1 MTCFDSDSTCTP
13 TQSADIVC
21 GREKSKFNKKLL
33 SSDKA
38 RSASSVRPAAS
49 HLRLPLIA
57 HCTTDCKALARKN
70 ILRYQVPIMSEDCFL
85 LHRLPVELRLRI
97 YEHVLSF
104 ERPLKLRQVV
114 AGSKNTSILRANQQ
128 IHNEALPVLYDTNTI
143 IVTRNDFCQDTDPDL
158 QTPLRRDQVRRL
170 LVRNFSQSIR
180 CSSFSGGN
188 NMYLE
193 GCCDVCKPSA
203 TGFLA
208 VLAALPRVQS
218 VVIDYQNHVRE
229 FGFIKDT
236 IRGIGS
242 TSVDAPHGFSLRCID
257 LAKYALSS
265 PSFPPN
271 LSITFTDL
279 PLSSLW
285 DVFNRLGIDSPFGLR
300 GAPALLA
307 RLRDDYHRELPDKLY
322 YLFCARHT
330 KTSSESSAMRLIYD
344 RLFCS
349 WNAVVTTQ
357 DQGGNAEKE
366 LEILS
371 DLVRQFC
378 DGNTVEDVSRQEFI
392 MRTIETSLL
401 MRAET

>member
-1 MTCFDSDSTCTP
+1 
-13 TQSADIVC
+13 
-21 GREKSKFNKKLL
+21 
-33 SSDKA
+33 
-38 RSASSVRPAAS
+38 
-49 HLRLPLIA
+49 
-57 HCTTDCKALARKN
+57 
-70 ILRYQVPIMSEDCFL
+70 MSEECL
-85 LHRLPVELRLRI
+85 LLNRLPVELRLRI

-114 AGSKNTSILRANQQ
+114 AGSKNTSILRANKQ
-128 IHNEALPVLYDTNTI
+128 IYHEALPVLYDTNTI

-170 LVRNFSQSIR
+170 LVRNFSQSIK

-208 VLAALPRVQS
+208 VLAALPRIQT

-242 TSVDAPHGFSLRCID
+242 TSVDAPHGFSLRCTD
-257 LAKYALSS
+257 LAKYALTS

-279 PLSSLW
+279 PLSSIWNVL
-285 DVFNRLGIDSPFGLR
+285 NRQGIDSPLGLR
-300 GAPALLA
+300 DLSLLPLLLV
-307 RLRDDYHRELPDKLY
+307 RLQEDYHRELPEKLY
-322 YLFCARHT
+322 YLFCARHSRVLP
-330 KTSSESSAMRLIYD
+330 KSSALRLIQD
-344 RLFCS
+344 RIFSC
-349 WNAVVTTQ
+349 WNAVIITRE
-357 DQGGNAEKE
+357 QGGNAEKD
-366 LEILS
+366 LETLS
-371 DLVRQFC
+371 DLIRQFC
-378 DGNTVEDVSRQEFI
+378 DGNTVHDIDREEGR
-392 MRTIETSLL
+392 MRAIETSLL
-401 MRAET
+401 DYSGTGN